1 MPSTKTAKPAPED
14 WRSRIKESSHDV
26 FLAGLASLARAR
38 APGKPSGKSDFDTL
52 IAEGR
57 KLEPGFKQSV
67 QNTWDGWR
75 EKSRGTLTF
84 KPEGKLQGVME
95 ERVAAALGKLGVPTR
110 KDFEALSAKV
120 DTLMAAAGKAR
131 RAVAPRGGAP
141 KKTASR
147 KAAAGKR

>member
-1 MPSTKTAKPAPED
+1 MRQHVGGRRRICKTGQRPQPVDDEV
-14 WRSRIKESSHDV
+14 WRQELTRI
-26 FLAGLASLARAR
+26 
-38 APGKPSGKSDFDTL
+38 DTL

-95 ERVAAALGKLGVPTR
+95 ERVAAAPSRGLFG
-110 KDFEALSAKV
+110 
-120 DTLMAAAGKAR
+120 
-131 RAVAPRGGAP
+131 RAWV
-141 KKTASR
+141 S
-147 KAAAGKR
+147 